1 MGTCGPRAEMCTTT
15 FSAQVEVLPVDAPTG
30 YARAAEVFAEA
41 ADHAGRA
48 AEEDRQRVR
57 VRAGGGQGLLGGQ
70 APFAAVDDVRAHHGV
85 ASGQRP
91 DFPGVGRGGP
101 VGGVEEVDRAA
112 QGLAVHGAEPAEEPG
127 DADTA

>member
-1 MGTCGPRAEMCTTT
+1 MNEACDRCGPAVRVQRCAPAT
-15 FSAQVEVLPVDAPTG
+15 FSAQVEVLAVDAPTG
-30 YARAAEVFAEA
+30 YARTAEVFAEA

-70 APFAAVDDVRAHHGV
+70 APFAAVDDVRAHHVV
-85 ASGQRP
+85 ASGERL
-91 DFPGVGRGGP
+91 DFLGVGRVGA

-112 QGLAVHGAEPAEEPG
+112 Q
-127 DADTA
+127 

>member
-1 MGTCGPRAEMCTTT
+1 MRTCGPRAGMCTTT
-15 FSAQVEVLPVDAPTG
+15 FSAQVEVLAVDAPTG

-70 APFAAVDDVRAHHGV
+70 APFAAVYRGRAHPGV
-85 ASGQRP
+85 ASRERRRLLLRWR
-91 DFPGVGRGGP
+91 V
-101 VGGVEEVDRAA
+101 
-112 QGLAVHGAEPAEEPG
+112 
-127 DADTA
+127 